1 MAKASARMVAANLR
15 MVACACAVV
24 LLFARR
30 GRAARE
36 FVCCRRAPP
45 PPRAPRRRAPGRE
58 KRPGPPARAAVLHT
72 CNLRARGGRRA
83 RVKE

>member
-36 FVCCRRAPP
+36 FVLYLAARLFSYLGLSRIRVVIVHA
-45 PPRAPRRRAPGRE
+45 GRH
-58 KRPGPPARAAVLHT
+58 GVSFAIYLSSCAAGSLYVL
-72 CNLRARGGRRA
+72 
-83 RVKE
+83 

>member
-36 FVCCRRAPP
+36 FVLSTRAAAAAGAQEA
-45 PPRAPRRRAPGRE
+45 RAGAGEAAWPAGL
-58 KRPGPPARAAVLHT
+58 GCGTPARAILGPGAVAA
-72 CNLRARGGRRA
+72 RA
-83 RVKE
+83 